1 MKSTT
6 ESSSKRYATI
16 EKWPVNDLVDGIIEG
31 QFSAIAAVQSASAVI
46 ADAADAICAKLEDGG
61 RIIYAG
67 AGTSGRLATLD
78 AAELPPTYNFPPERA
93 ISLMAGGKD
102 AFLVAKEG
110 AEDDRNAAIADLNAV
125 ELSNNDVLI
134 GVAAS
139 GNTPYVASALE
150 YAEKTGCVT
159 VAIFNNPHGLVGKMA
174 QFSILLPTG
183 AEFVAGSTRMKAGT
197 AQKVA
202 LNTLSTA
209 VMIRLGYVYQGL
221 MVEMKP
227 TNAKLHKRAEE
238 MVATLTGCDL
248 VKASA
253 ALEAGGRSIK
263 TATVMV
269 KYGVAA
275 EKAEAMLKHAG
286 GNLRRALEAG
296 SE

>member
-31 QFSAIAAVQSASAVI
+31 QFSAIAAVQNASAVI

-61 RIIYAG
+61 RIIYTG

-110 AEDDRNAAIADLNAV
+110 AEDDRNAAIADLKAV
-125 ELSNNDVLI
+125 ELSNHDVLI

-159 VAIFNNPHGLVGKMA
+159 VAIFNNPHGLVGKLA
-174 QFSILLPTG
+174 QYPILLPTG

-263 TATVMV
+263 TATVMI
-269 KYGVAA
+269 KCGVAA